1 MLNSQNNKQNF
12 FTFGVSALRKL
23 KVIRFSSEKSTS
35 EIITCVY
42 YQQTTQ
48 KELEEQEERLQK
60 LRQLGEDLIEESDHD
75 KETTKDI
82 KAQLQDF
89 DDCWNTVAKRVI
101 DEKEKVL
108 KNHLYLLCGDLGF
121 PTLLENLNRYQIC
134 FNRF

>member
-1 MLNSQNNKQNF
+1 M
-12 FTFGVSALRKL
+12 

-108 KNHLYLLCGDLGF
+108 KNHLYLLCGDSAF
-121 PTLLENLNRYQIC
+121 QH
-134 FNRF
+134 F